1 MKIKE
6 LRLKN
11 FGKFTNKEIHF
22 LDGMNVIYG
31 ENESGKST
39 LYTFIR
45 AMLFGLERGRGRAA
59 AQDAF
64 SRYEPW
70 ENPNY
75 YCGEMKFESGDKEF
89 LLSRNFDRYGKN
101 ETLVCLEDAEE
112 LSVKDGDLQMLMGDL
127 SPQIYDDTMAMAQ
140 MRVKPG
146 MTLSEELKNY
156 ASNYYATGDGELDL
170 AAAIDYLKEQKK
182 ESLHEMQKQ
191 MEKRQDKREH
201 ISQEMS
207 YVWRDIHKLEEEQA
221 H

>member
-11 FGKFTNKEIHF
+11 FGKFTSKEIHF

-170 AAAIDYLKEQKK
+170 AAAIDYLK
-182 ESLHEMQKQ
+182 
-191 MEKRQDKREH
+191 
-201 ISQEMS
+201 
-207 YVWRDIHKLEEEQA
+207 
-221 H
+221 

>member
-1 MKIKE
+1 ME
-6 LRLKN
+6 SL
-11 FGKFTNKEIHF
+11 TNKEIHF

-45 AMLFGLERGRGRAA
+45 AMLFWVGTKGVEELRRRMH
-59 AQDAF
+59 F

-70 ENPNY
+70 ENQNY

-182 ESLHEMQKQ
+182 ESLQRCKS
-191 MEKRQDKREH
+191 KGKTPG
-201 ISQEMS
+201 
-207 YVWRDIHKLEEEQA
+207 
-221 H
+221 